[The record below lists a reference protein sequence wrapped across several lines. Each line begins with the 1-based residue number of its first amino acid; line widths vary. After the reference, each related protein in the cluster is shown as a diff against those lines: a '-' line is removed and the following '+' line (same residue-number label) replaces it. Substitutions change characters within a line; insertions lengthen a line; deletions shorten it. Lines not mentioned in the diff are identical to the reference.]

1 MPHNFDDSYRQDSV
15 DATRGWDG
23 PERRVSR
30 TPNKALVAEII
41 CAINETHKPLT
52 DEERQWVQLAIQRE
66 AQSIKLRQAII
77 DANTNAVL
85 QTLVTLSNVNKT
97 TNASTYVQ
105 RSYSVVAHKG
115 KNVKIRFVGST
126 DSSLATT
133 FRVDTVSL
141 LSN

>member
-1 MPHNFDDSYRQDSV
+1 MPRNFDDSYRQDSV
-15 DATRGWDG
+15 DATLGWDG

-77 DANTNAVL
+77 EKTLGGLVWAAV
-85 QTLVTLSNVNKT
+85 VTLGYLLLDY
-97 TNASTYVQ
+97 A
-105 RSYSVVAHKG
+105 
-115 KNVKIRFVGST
+115 KNHGWKP
-126 DSSLATT
+126 
-133 FRVDTVSL
+133 
-141 LSN
+141 

>member
-1 MPHNFDDSYRQDSV
+1 MTSETSTTTAYDKLTVQLV
-15 DATRGWDG
+15 DA
-23 PERRVSR
+23 S
-30 TPNKALVAEII
+30 
-41 CAINETHKPLT
+41 
-52 DEERQWVQLAIQRE
+52 
-66 AQSIKLRQAII
+66 
-77 DANTNAVL
+77 TNAVL

-141 LSN
+141 RTDG